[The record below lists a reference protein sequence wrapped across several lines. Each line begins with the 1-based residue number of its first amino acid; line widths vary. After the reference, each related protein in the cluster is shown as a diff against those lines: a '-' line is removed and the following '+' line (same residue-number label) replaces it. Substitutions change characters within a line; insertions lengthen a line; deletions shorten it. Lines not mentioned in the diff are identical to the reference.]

1 MVARPGRMQS
11 ATTAG
16 EIDPSLHDRWE
27 LKYFSTGLRRAENV
41 QIIPQ
46 GGFTLRDG
54 LRDIGQVDGSAERIC
69 QFEASDGSSYD
80 LVFSH
85 QSCAVWGLMSQLD
98 TFATGISAEMM
109 REFTTAQQLDTMLL
123 FHNNLKT
130 QRIRIRAA
138 DDWQVD
144 DLAYEGLPNYDY
156 GAIYT
161 NGVPAKWSIEFIGL
175 SPAAVAGPDQFRIYV
190 SRDGGNPLATSW
202 INFTADMTV
211 LATRIQNALLNNFYV
226 NAGLVVASVSGSP
239 SGNRVRV
246 TFSGAG
252 NVTHDW
258 NLVGSTNQG
267 QVIPVKVDEG
277 DGSTLPEVWEIEFND
292 LSESGTTTGG
302 SVFILTV
309 SNQDTQS
316 IAYRDDMASLA
327 NAINEA
333 ISDLPNVN
341 PGITVNSPSAARI
354 DITFTG
360 TGNEG
365 DGWAISS
372 RVVNKADAAVLAFK
386 ETPGVPPGEPLISEE
401 RGFPH
406 CGAFYGQRLL
416 VGGFK
421 SLPNAWMMSKV
432 GDYYNFDQRLTEA
445 NGPALIPMDVPGGER
460 IERIVPNRNLL
471 IFTTKAEYWLAERSL
486 SKTSAPNHVQSS
498 RNGTRRGVPIVENE
512 GTAVYVHANGDVLG
526 EFRYTDVEGN
536 FVSTDISLLAPH
548 LVNNVKDQA
557 LRRSAGAT
565 SGNLN
570 ALIQDD
576 GQARLITVL
585 REQEVTAFTRMVT
598 AGTPIAVSVNGRNEM
613 SWIMQ
618 RPDGRRL
625 ERFEYGLLLDG
636 ALSFAF
642 GVATSTITGLERF
655 NGQVVWAV
663 AHDDVFGPFAVA
675 GGKIDLPVAVTA
687 VTVGS
692 WSPPVVDTLPLP
704 RTVGPNIVLRR
715 RARIHSVVLSLI
727 DTTSIALGVN
737 GKPPRDL
744 DLLRYGAP
752 ADVPELQAAFTG
764 EIKIRG
770 LTGYQDDPFVR
781 ITQLRPGRMTVRSVT
796 IEAAL

>member
-54 LRDIGQVDGSAERIC
+54 LRDVGQVDASAERIC
-69 QFEASDGSSYD
+69 PFEASDGSSYD

-85 QSCAVWGLMSQLD
+85 LSCAIWGQTAQLD
-98 TFATGISAEMM
+98 EVMTGISTDMM

-123 FHNNLKT
+123 FHNDLKT
-130 QRIRIRAA
+130 QRIRVRAA
-138 DDWQVD
+138 DDWSVD
-144 DLAYEGLPNYDY
+144 DLPYEGLPNYDY
-156 GAIYT
+156 GETYT

-175 SPAAVAGPDQFRIYV
+175 TSANVAAATRFRIVV
-190 SRDGGNPLATSW
+190 SRDGALPLTTSW
-202 INFTADMTV
+202 ISFDADMTV
-211 LATRIQNALLNNFYV
+211 LASRVEAAMVNSYYV
-226 NAGLVVASVSGSP
+226 APGLVAVSASGTP
-239 SGNRVRV
+239 SGNRVRII
-246 TFSGAG
+246 FSGAG
-252 NVTHDW
+252 NVTHNW
-258 NLVGSTNQG
+258 SLGSSTEQG
-267 QVIPVKVDEG
+267 TVEEFKVDEG
-277 DGSTLPEVWEIEFND
+277 DGSTLPEIWEIEFSG
-292 LSESGTTTGG
+292 LTAGGTTTGG

-316 IAYRDDMASLA
+316 IAYRSDMTSLA
-327 NAINEA
+327 NSIRAAIL
-333 ISDLPNVN
+333 DLPNVN
-341 PGITVNSPSAARI
+341 PGITVTSPSARRI
-354 DITFTG
+354 DIEFTG
-360 TGNEG
+360 AGNEG

-401 RGFPH
+401 RGYPH

-471 IFTTKAEYWLAERSL
+471 IFTTKAEYWLAERAL

-570 ALIQDD
+570 ALVQDD

-598 AGTPIAVSVNGRNEM
+598 TGTAIAVSVNGRNEM
-613 SWIMQ
+613 SWLVQ
-618 RPDGRRL
+618 RPDARRL

-655 NGQVVWAV
+655 NGQVIWAV
-663 AHDDVFGPFAVA
+663 AHDDVFGPFTVA

-687 VTVGS
+687 VTVGT

-704 RTVGPNIVLRR
+704 RTVGPNMVLRR
-715 RARIHSVVLSLI
+715 RARIHSVVLSVI

-752 ADVPELQAAFTG
+752 ADVPELQAPFTG

-770 LTGYQDDPFVR
+770 LKGYEDDPFVR
-781 ITQLRPGRMTVRSVT
+781 ITQIRPGRMTVRSITV
-796 IEAAL
+796 EAAL